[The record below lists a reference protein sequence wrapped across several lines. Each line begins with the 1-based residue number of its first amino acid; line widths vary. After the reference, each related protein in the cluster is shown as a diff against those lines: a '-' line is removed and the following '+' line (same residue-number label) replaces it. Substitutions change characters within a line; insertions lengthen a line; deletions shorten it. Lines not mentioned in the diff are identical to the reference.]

1 MENDPREWNNLAS
14 NPDYAKIKFEL
25 KQRVIEFWQPEK
37 QIERYLSPPMM
48 KRKKHFYYYSNQF
61 VLSDGTIVGGR
72 P

>member
-61 VLSDGTIVGGR
+61 VLSDGTIVDGR